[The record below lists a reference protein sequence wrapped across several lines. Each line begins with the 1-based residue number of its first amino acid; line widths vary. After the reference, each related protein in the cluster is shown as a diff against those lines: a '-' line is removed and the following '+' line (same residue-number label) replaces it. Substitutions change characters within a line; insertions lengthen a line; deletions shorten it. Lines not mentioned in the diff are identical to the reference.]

1 MSQHQHAAQITYHQI
16 NDLTLCCRRRGGH
29 DEPAIVCLHGLL
41 DNGASFDPLIDAL
54 APRLATSAYWLA
66 PDWRGHGDSAWAP
79 GGYVFSNYL
88 ADLDALLDTLAP
100 GRTVILIGHSMGGQ
114 AASLYAGVRPERIA
128 GLILLDT
135 LNVPESDPN
144 AAGER
149 YRDWLDTCHAPPT
162 PRRYADPE
170 AFTARLARRYP
181 ELGRAATTE
190 LAELWLRRDGDGY
203 RLAADPAHLRKSPYG
218 FRADEAM
225 AIWAEI
231 AAPVLMIDGAASPA
245 KWFIDEATRAERRS
259 VLADLEHVEL
269 DGLGH
274 MLHWQAPGRVAEPIA
289 DFIATRRLL
298 A

>member
-1 MSQHQHAAQITYHQI
+1 MQQHSI
-16 NDLTLCCRRRGGH
+16 NGLNLCCRSRGQPG
-29 DEPAIVCLHGLL
+29 EPVVVCLHGLL
-41 DNGASFDPLIDAL
+41 DNGGSFAPLIDAL
-54 APRLATSAYWLA
+54 APRLASPAYWLA
-66 PDWRGHGDSAWAP
+66 PDWRGHGDSAWTP
-79 GGYVFSNYL
+79 GDYVFCNYL
-88 ADLDALLDTLAP
+88 ADLEALLDTLVP
-100 GRTVILIGHSMGGQ
+100 GQTVLLIGHSMGGQ
-114 AASLYAGVRPERIA
+114 AASLYAGIRAERIA